1 MGGLESYCFN
11 MKTTLDDD
19 KVKDKISEDDRK
31 AITDKCDEAIKW
43 LDANQLAEVEEFN
56 EKQKEVEGVCNPII
70 TKLYADAGLPQEECQ
85 EVCLTWEAWVVH
97 LVPALLEELA
107 VLDLPSRR
115 WTNLPNAQSEL
126 RGFFWSAAMKC

>member
-1 MGGLESYCFN
+1 MGGLTSVTRPLSGWTPTSSPRGRSSTRSRRRWKGCA
-11 MKTTLDDD
+11 TQSSPSCTLTL
-19 KVKDKISEDDRK
+19 V
-31 AITDKCDEAIKW
+31 
-43 LDANQLAEVEEFN
+43 V
-56 EKQKEVEGVCNPII
+56 
-70 TKLYADAGLPQEECQ
+70 PQEECQ

-126 RGFFWSAAMKC
+126 CGFFWSAAMKCRYKTVKTKPKAFMLAF